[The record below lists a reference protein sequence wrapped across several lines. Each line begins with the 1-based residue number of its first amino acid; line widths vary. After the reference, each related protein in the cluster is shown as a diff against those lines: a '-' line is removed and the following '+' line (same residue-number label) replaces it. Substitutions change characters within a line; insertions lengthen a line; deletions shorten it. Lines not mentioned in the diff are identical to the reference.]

1 MLSVLFILI
10 LVCLIIF
17 KGKAV
22 DFSDFIT
29 KTENKTFDSRQT
41 LLVNNKTKKPN
52 KVVIH
57 CLYVILNIL

>member
-1 MLSVLFILI
+1 MLKKIISEVKPLHIMLSVLFILI

-29 KTENKTFDSRQT
+29 KTENLR
-41 LLVNNKTKKPN
+41 
-52 KVVIH
+52 
-57 CLYVILNIL
+57 